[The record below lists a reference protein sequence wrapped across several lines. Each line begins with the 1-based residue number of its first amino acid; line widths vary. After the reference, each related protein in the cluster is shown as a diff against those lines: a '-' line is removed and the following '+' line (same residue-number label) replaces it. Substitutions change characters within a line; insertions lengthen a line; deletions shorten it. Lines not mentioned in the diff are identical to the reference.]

1 MSVLSS
7 KLWHSLTEPVAW
19 TKTRVTQRGSFS
31 VSTDTDNDNY
41 LLLNTISHVY
51 ITRRSSWPV
60 VYVHLSTVLIRF
72 AMLKVFAS
80 SLNHCKTRTVS
91 DGCVVFLWNCTNKK
105 CPRTHTHT
113 LTCLALQLTDVF
125 FPFSVFVGRLQNQLS
140 RCKQP
145 PTVSKSVDAALVKS
159 WSKNGFSQLTAD
171 NIHFLTLAQQFSS
184 FLIKTLILQ

>member
-7 KLWHSLTEPVAW
+7 KPWHSLTEPVAW

-31 VSTDTDNDNY
+31 VSADTDNDNY
-41 LLLNTISHVY
+41 LLLNAISHVY

-80 SLNHCKTRTVS
+80 SLNRCKTRTVS

-105 CPRTHTHT
+105 CPRAHTHTHT
-113 LTCLALQLTDVF
+113 DMFGSPVDRCLLPF
-125 FPFSVFVGRLQNQLS
+125 FCVCWSIAKPAFKVQTTTNCVKVCR
-140 RCKQP
+140 RC
-145 PTVSKSVDAALVKS
+145 AC
-159 WSKNGFSQLTAD
+159 
-171 NIHFLTLAQQFSS
+171 
-184 FLIKTLILQ
+184 